1 MQNQQIKMKDY
12 SKRFNKK
19 GFSPLV
25 IVIMVFIIAIMLPV
39 FNIIMGTFTESL
51 SDAADDPI
59 TKERMQFL
67 GDGYMDNNDLIFAFT
82 FFALYLSAIII
93 AFFLDTHPIFLVG
106 GVLLYLITGWFSL
119 ILANSYYDITHD
131 AGALTAEMVR
141 FPVTSFIMGW
151 YGELSILL
159 MVTVLIITY
168 KKNN

>member
-1 MQNQQIKMKDY
+1 MKDY

-25 IVIMVFIIAIMLPV
+25 IIIMLFIIAIMLPI

-51 SDAADDPI
+51 SESSDEAVV
-59 TKERMQFL
+59 KERMEFL

-131 AGALTAEMVR
+131 TGALTTEMAR
-141 FPVTSFIMGW
+141 FPITSFIMGW

-159 MVTVLIITY
+159 MVAVLIIMY